1 MYPSVI
7 NVNALNDYFLRVEFD
22 NGQQGVL
29 DMGPFLAFGVFKKI
43 RNKEPFK
50 QVKVSFDTIEWSS
63 GADLDPEFVYE
74 KVVFDI

>member
-7 NVNALNDYFLRVEFD
+7 SVIALNDYMLRVKFD

-29 DMGPFLAFGVFKKI
+29 DMNPFLTFGVFKKI
-43 RNKEPFK
+43 RDLEHFK
-50 QVKVSFDTIEWSS
+50 QVKVSFDTIEWST

-74 KVVFDI
+74 KVVFDS

>member
-1 MYPSVI
+1 MYPAVI
-7 NVNALNDYFLRVEFD
+7 NVNALNDYLLRVEFE

-29 DMGPFLAFGVFKKI
+29 DMSPFLTFGVFKQI
-43 RNKEPFK
+43 RNKEQFK